1 MLRWVLSIV
10 CPMIVFQHFGLNVD
24 ARTVFVRMIFFAP
37 VFCSSDS
44 ASVFFY
50 FTINNYHSLH
60 CNTRTLRSSTEV
72 RMMDE

>member
-1 MLRWVLSIV
+1 MLRWVFSIV

-37 VFCSSDS
+37 VFCGSES
-44 ASVFFY
+44 AKRVFS

-60 CNTRTLRSSTEV
+60 CNTRAFTFSYGSSH
-72 RMMDE
+72 DG